1 MNTATEEEFVPVWPA
16 EEPAEEAAVEDGVEY
31 WASEEERLQFELDEM
46 EEAFVKEQV
55 AGWAYQDEI
64 CDLEKEVE
72 RLKAII
78 AGSAPAAPAP
88 PAAKAPKPAKAA
100 AVITSVKLVQD
111 PDWVGIKPPTKA
123 LGGDLAKILVEGEEV
138 RVCFGARKEKKE
150 YIGIYSAG
158 GINGHGSPSLFAKVS
173 AWTHYGT
180 TDHKTEY
187 NGWVKCEVQR
197 GGAWVTLKSLRD

>member
-1 MNTATEEEFVPVWPA
+1 MNTVSAAPMGDLEVEKIIETLAKATPRQLEEIMDLLMERAPHSYAARRIAELEEEVEILK
-16 EEPAEEAAVEDGVEY
+16 EELA
-31 WASEEERLQFELDEM
+31 
-46 EEAFVKEQV
+46 
-55 AGWAYQDEI
+55 
-64 CDLEKEVE
+64 
-72 RLKAII
+72 
-78 AGSAPAAPAP
+78 
-88 PAAKAPKPAKAA
+88 AAKAPKPAKAA

-123 LGGDLAKILVEGEEV
+123 LGGDLAKILEEGEEV

-187 NGWVKCEVQR
+187 NGWAKCEVQR
-197 GGAWVTLKSLRD
+197 DGAWVTLKSLRD